1 MSQLPVKSVMKPE
14 IEEFASRYG
23 LSPRETEVFAL
34 LTHKIVHFKEIAAHL
49 KLSPSTVNNH
59 FKSIFEK
66 TGTNSKSELL
76 ANFLKHVVTKLNH
89 CRHLV
94 RKPHVLVIDDEADI
108 CEFISDE
115 LTQRGMKVYSFS
127 NPRDALRSLPAMKLD
142 VVISDIRMPG
152 MDGTELLRE
161 IRKTHHYF
169 PSILFVSGYS
179 KHEAL
184 DQIMNMGAVA
194 LLEKPI
200 DMNRLFSLIME
211 QFIEDVQERTK
222 YMRTAEHIPT
232 VINEKFH
239 LEIGNIGFGGVFIPK
254 NDEKT
259 DEESVY
265 NSLDVGS
272 LVSFQFKLG
281 QDDGTI
287 TAVGEVAWKRDQA
300 KEGLPPGMGVKFV
313 QISDEDREKILD
325 YSRLHRILSFIP
337 MGSSTALKESV

>member
-127 NPRDALRSLPAMKLD
+127 NPKDALRSLPSMKLD

-152 MDGTELLRE
+152 MDGTELLKE

-169 PSILFVSGYS
+169 PSILFVSGFS

-184 DQIMNMGAVA
+184 DQIMDMGAVA

-211 QFIEDVQERTK
+211 QFIEDVQERSK
-222 YMRTAEHIPT
+222 YLRTAEHIPT

-239 LEIGNIGFGGVFIPK
+239 LEIGSIGFGGVFIPQS
-254 NDEKT
+254 
-259 DEESVY
+259 ESNVY
-265 NSLDVGS
+265 DSLDIGS
-272 LVSFQFKLG
+272 LVSFQFNLD
-281 QDDGTI
+281 QDGGTI
-287 TAVGEVAWKRDQA
+287 KAVGEVAWKRALPKD
-300 KEGLPPGMGVKFV
+300 GLPPGMGVKFV
-313 QISDEDREKILD
+313 RISDEDREKILD
-325 YSRLHRILSFIP
+325 YARLNRILSFIP
-337 MGSSTALKESV
+337 MGPTSASVPSKEST

>member
-1 MSQLPVKSVMKPE
+1 MKPE
-14 IEEFASRYG
+14 IEEFAKRFG
-23 LSPRETEVFAL
+23 LSPREKEVFAL

-76 ANFLKHVVTKLNH
+76 ANFLKQVVTKLNH

-94 RKPHVLVIDDEADI
+94 KKPHVLVIDDEPDI

-127 NPRDALRSLPAMKLD
+127 NPADALRSLPSMKLD
-142 VVISDIRMPG
+142 AVISDIRMPG
-152 MDGTELLRE
+152 MDGTELLKE

-169 PSILFVSGYS
+169 PAILFISGYS
-179 KHEAL
+179 KYEAL
-184 DQIMNMGAVA
+184 DQIMDMGAVA

-200 DMNRLFSLIME
+200 DMNRLFTLIME
-211 QFIEDVQERTK
+211 QFIEDVNERNL
-222 YMRTAEHIPT
+222 YMRTSEHIPT

-254 NDEKT
+254 SDDAVASKQPT
-259 DEESVY
+259 AYD
-265 NSLDVGS
+265 SLEVGS
-272 LVSFQFKLG
+272 LVSFQFKLD

-287 TAVGEVAWKRDQA
+287 NAVGEVAWKRSQPKD
-300 KEGLPPGMGVKFV
+300 GLPPGMGVKFV
-313 QISDEDREKILD
+313 KISDTDRDKILD
-325 YSRLHRILSFIP
+325 YARLNRILSFIP
-337 MGSSTALKESV
+337 MGSGAPAKEPA

>member
-1 MSQLPVKSVMKPE
+1 
-14 IEEFASRYG
+14 
-23 LSPRETEVFAL
+23 
-34 LTHKIVHFKEIAAHL
+34 
-49 KLSPSTVNNH
+49 
-59 FKSIFEK
+59 
-66 TGTNSKSELL
+66 
-76 ANFLKHVVTKLNH
+76 
-89 CRHLV
+89 
-94 RKPHVLVIDDEADI
+94 
-108 CEFISDE
+108 
-115 LTQRGMKVYSFS
+115 MKVYSFS

>member
-1 MSQLPVKSVMKPE
+1 MKLEMKLE
-14 IEEFASRYG
+14 IEEFATRFG

-34 LTHKIVHFKEIAAHL
+34 LTHKIVHFKEIASHL

-94 RKPHVLVIDDEADI
+94 RKPHVLVIDDEPDI

-127 NPRDALRSLPAMKLD
+127 NPADALCSLPSMKID

-152 MDGTELLRE
+152 MDGTELLKE

-169 PSILFVSGYS
+169 PSILFVSGFS
-179 KHEAL
+179 KTEAL

-211 QFIEDVQERTK
+211 QFIEDVHERSR
-222 YMRTAEHIPT
+222 YMRTSEHIPT

-254 NDEKT
+254 NEDT
-259 DEESVY
+259 AESPKQPSAY
-265 NSLDVGS
+265 NSLEVGG

-281 QDDGTI
+281 QDEGTI
-287 TAVGEVAWKRDQA
+287 NAVGEVAWKRNQPKD
-300 KEGLPPGMGVKFV
+300 GLPPGMGVKFV
-313 QISDEDREKILD
+313 RISDEDREKILD
-325 YSRLHRILSFIP
+325 YARLNRILSFIP
-337 MGSSTALKESV
+337 MGVGAPNKEPVA